1 MTEQSAPKLKAPR
14 NSCDCHIHVYDA
26 SYPTAATAKVL
37 PPPAS
42 VEDYLA
48 ARSALGIDRTIVVQP
63 SAYGKDNS
71 LLLKTMGQIGPGARG
86 IVVVD
91 DTVTDAELERLT
103 KLGVLGVRGIRFF
116 MLAGAPLPIELLEPM
131 AARVAPFGWTVNFQA
146 DGRQLVDFEAMLKRL
161 PTTVT
166 IDHVGKFLEPIEP
179 DHEGFQALL
188 RLIDTGKVWY
198 KLAAPYETS
207 KLGPPFYDDVGKLAK
222 ILARHAPERGLWAS
236 NWPHPMA
243 GERTPQN
250 AWMLDML
257 LDWVPDE
264 AARTRILVDNP
275 AKLYGF

>member
-42 VEDYLA
+42 LAEYLV
-48 ARSALGIDRTIVVQP
+48 ARKGLGIDRTIVVQA

-71 LLLKTMGQIGPGARG
+71 LLLKTMAEIGDGARG

-103 KLGVLGVRGIRFF
+103 KLGVRGIRFF

-131 AARVAPFGWTVNFQA
+131 AARVAPFGWTVNFQT
-146 DGRQLVDFEAMLKRL
+146 DGRLLGDFEALLKRI

-166 IDHVGKFLEPIEP
+166 IDHVGKFLEPVEP
-179 DHEGFQALL
+179 DHAGFKALL

-207 KLGPPFYDDVGKLAK
+207 KVGPPFYDDVGKLAK
-222 ILARHAPERGLWAS
+222 ILAKHAAERGLWAS

-243 GERTPQN
+243 GERTPQH

-264 AARTRILVDNP
+264 KTRHKILVDNP
-275 AKLYGF
+275 AKLYGY